1 MASSS
6 FSFMDQRAFFF
17 TLHGAL
23 IKSFFLREFI
33 GPFRL
38 VRSNRLM
45 ILFFV
50 DQREL
55 FTRRKRS
62 DTFLHE
68 LVNLF
73 NVGAYRFVDFFVGW
87 WARGVGNLKCN

>member
-17 TLHGAL
+17 ILHGAL
-23 IKSFFLREFI
+23 IKSFFLRGFI

-45 ILFFV
+45 VLFFV

-55 FTRRKRS
+55 FARRKRS

-73 NVGAYRFVDFFVGW
+73 NVGAYRFVDFFVGM
-87 WARGVGNLKCN
+87 VG